1 MQKIILLITGLAS
14 LVLAQEKTLH
24 QLALEGIDYA
34 STLQYKKAVAV
45 FDRMIAR
52 EPENPQGHFLKSAVY
67 FWMFSADMHNEA
79 LGEEFKNLSLEAVEV
94 AEKRLDKDEDDIDA
108 LFYLGGAYGSLGRYY
123 GLTKSYIN
131 AYWYGKKGMN
141 ILEDVVERDSSYWD
155 AYLGLGIYHYLADVL
170 PKFVKVLSFILGI
183 DGDRARGIRELNMAV
198 EKGTYTQTEAM
209 FFLGAIYTYR
219 ERDYNRAIDIWNR
232 LLKRYPDNPGV
243 LVHLGACY
251 GRMGQCDKAMK
262 VYTKTLETISDSM
275 LIPVSSVYY
284 QMGQVQFRLNRF
296 DEAIGSF
303 EKSVATDSLFSGN
316 RRWTYG
322 WSHYWLGRAYEMI
335 GNTVKARY
343 HYRAAMD
350 DDNERL
356 QRRASENLE
365 EPMDEVDKRLTI
377 ARNLSECNDYQ
388 NALAMLESVL
398 KKISDAGKNSG
409 NNDKTEQISYDMAE
423 IYYKLGRYYL
433 AINTLNDLLSRPDAK
448 GKRYFYWAHY
458 YRAASYV
465 RIGMK
470 QKALEDYEVASEDDD
485 DFLQD
490 QIRQDKTMLNID

>member
-1 MQKIILLITGLAS
+1 
-14 LVLAQEKTLH
+14 
-24 QLALEGIDYA
+24 
-34 STLQYKKAVAV
+34 
-45 FDRMIAR
+45 
-52 EPENPQGHFLKSAVY
+52 
-67 FWMFSADMHNEA
+67 
-79 LGEEFKNLSLEAVEV
+79 
-94 AEKRLDKDEDDIDA
+94 
-108 LFYLGGAYGSLGRYY
+108 
-123 GLTKSYIN
+123 
-131 AYWYGKKGMN
+131 MN